1 MSQTVPVEE
10 LTPQAAEEELARL
23 AEAIREADEAYY
35 QNDAPSLTDSEY
47 DALRQRNLAIEAR
60 FPDLKRADSPA
71 DRVGASVSDGFSKAA
86 HGAPMLSLENAFSD
100 EDVAEFVGRI
110 RRFLGLSEDE
120 PVAITAEPKIDG
132 LSLSL
137 TYEKGKLVRAATRGD
152 GQVGEDVTANARTL
166 DDVPETLAGKGWPD
180 SVEIRGEVYMSH

>member
-35 QNDAPSLTDSEY
+35 QNDAPSLTDAEY

-71 DRVGASVSDGFSKAA
+71 D
-86 HGAPMLSLENAFSD
+86 AFSG
-100 EDVAEFVGRI
+100 FRKTSRSPSRLN
-110 RRFLGLSEDE
+110 RRL
-120 PVAITAEPKIDG
+120 TA
-132 LSLSL
+132 
-137 TYEKGKLVRAATRGD
+137 YR
-152 GQVGEDVTANARTL
+152 
-166 DDVPETLAGKGWPD
+166 
-180 SVEIRGEVYMSH
+180 